1 MKIKFH
7 YSILPTFCILIF
19 LMSSCIRLTKP
30 VPASSLKITQTS
42 TILITNTPSITVSP
56 TYTPSPSPTLTSTI
70 SPTPDICNPA
80 QWQEDGIYVLSTDQF
95 GALKPGGPNTFI
107 RILIDKNQ
115 AWADFQQED
124 HGEMRAAG
132 KIFNESSCGP
142 EMGMGANP
150 AVVLVLYG
158 VYNNWALPVNG
169 DLVSAVY
176 QIRDSLYH
184 DQAEW
189 DFGDIDQ
196 SQYPPIANGATYA
209 LYRYF
214 DGNKNQLET
223 WCRTYLEVYGES
235 PLKEDDH

>member
-107 RILIDKNQ
+107 RILIDKNP

-132 KIFNESSCGP
+132 KIFHESSCGP

-158 VYNNWALPVNG
+158 VNNNWALPVNG

-184 DQAEW
+184 DEAEW

-214 DGNKNQLET
+214 DGNKDLLES
-223 WCRTYLEVYGES
+223 WCRTYEEVYGES
-235 PLKEDDH
+235 SLEEDDH

>member
-1 MKIKFH
+1 M
-7 YSILPTFCILIF
+7 T
-19 LMSSCIRLTKP
+19 SCIGISKP
-30 VPASSLKITQTS
+30 APVSPQKATQTP

-56 TYTPSPSPTLTSTI
+56 KYTPSPSPTLTSTI

-107 RILIDKNQ
+107 RILIDKNP

-132 KIFNESSCGP
+132 KIFHESSFGP

-150 AVVLVLYG
+150 AVVLIVYG
-158 VYNNWALPVNG
+158 VKNNWALPVNG

-184 DQAEW
+184 DEAEW
-189 DFGDIDQ
+189 NFGDIDQ